1 MEKHL
6 TSMTRQI
13 RFDMIEQITSLKESL
28 TFRFF
33 KAYVK
38 SMRLYYSFVTGI
50 AGWIGVSF
58 YDFIATTEGPR
69 GTSGLVKTIEVV
81 PPPEKKLVILIILFL
96 AWGINQ
102 IINDFL
108 GRKEDRINAPD
119 RPMVSGEL
127 NPTLAVLTSILLLS
141 GSLMIT
147 WLYLEPVAI
156 YPLMAGV
163 LLNLVYEYAKGYG
176 IWGNIVFG
184 LMISMCGLYGFMAS
198 GPMEIYFTKSRIS
211 ALFFIAVMNGLM
223 TYYTYFKDFTGDM
236 AAGKKTLVVKYG
248 LERNKYIAIFAAFL
262 PSILFIIGYYG
273 FGSFQIELNKTFV
286 ILAVLTLFLQIW
298 TGYLYFKNPK
308 GEMTYYSLVTNFR
321 ACTCGQT
328 AIIALFNPVLGMM
341 LFLVTYVFVGFLFNL
356 HTNIKA

>member
-1 MEKHL
+1 MIVQ
-6 TSMTRQI
+6 TRYDMT
-13 RFDMIEQITSLKESL
+13 EQIIKIGKSATWQ
-28 TFRFF
+28 FIR
-33 KAYVK
+33 AYIK

-58 YDFIATTEGPR
+58 YEYIATTEGPR
-69 GTSGLVKTIEVV
+69 GTSGLVRTIEVA
-81 PPPEKKLVILIILFL
+81 PTPEKKGVILVILFL

-108 GRKEDRINAPD
+108 GRKEDRINAPQ

-127 NPTLAVLTSILLLS
+127 NPRLALSVSILLLS
-141 GSLMIT
+141 GSLLIT
-147 WLYLEPVAI
+147 WFYLEPVAVI
-156 YPLMAGV
+156 PLVAGV

-176 IWGNIVFG
+176 IWGNIAFG
-184 LMISMCGLYGFMAS
+184 LMISMCGLYGFLAS
-198 GPMEIYFTKSRIS
+198 GPMEIYFTKSRVS

-236 AAGKKTLVVKYG
+236 AAGKKTIVVKYG
-248 LERNKYIAIFAAFL
+248 LERNKYIAIFASFL
-262 PSILFIIGYYG
+262 PSILFLIGYYG
-273 FGSFQIELNKTFV
+273 FGSFQIELNRTFV
-286 ILAVLTLFLQIW
+286 ILAILTVFLQIW

>member
-1 MEKHL
+1 MEKYL
-6 TSMTRQI
+6 ISMIRQTR
-13 RFDMIEQITSLKESL
+13 FNMTEQLIFIKSTAAYQFS
-28 TFRFF
+28 
-33 KAYVK
+33 KAYIK

-58 YDFIATTEGPR
+58 YDYIATTDGPR
-69 GTSGLVKTIEVV
+69 GTSGLIRTIEVA
-81 PPPEKKLVILIILFL
+81 PPPEKKLVILIILFM

-127 NPTLAVLTSILLLS
+127 NPTYALWTSIILLTV
-141 GSLMIT
+141 SLMVT
-147 WLYLEPVAI
+147 WFYLEPIAI
-156 YPLMAGV
+156 IPLLAGIG
-163 LLNLVYEYAKGYG
+163 LNIVYEYAKGYG
-176 IWGNIVFG
+176 LWGNITFG
-184 LMISMCGLYGFMAS
+184 LMIAMCGLYGFYAS
-198 GPMEIYFTKSRIS
+198 GPMEIYLTKSRIS
-211 ALFFIAVMNGLM
+211 ALVFIAVMNGLM

-236 AAGKKTLVVKYG
+236 AAGKKTIVVKYG
-248 LERNKYIAIFAAFL
+248 LERNKIIAIFAAFL
-262 PSILFIIGYYG
+262 PSILFVVGYYG
-273 FGSFQIELNKTFV
+273 FGSFQIELNRTFV
-286 ILAVLTLFLQIW
+286 ILAILTVFLQIW

-341 LFLVTYVFVGFLFNL
+341 LFLITYVFVGFLFNL